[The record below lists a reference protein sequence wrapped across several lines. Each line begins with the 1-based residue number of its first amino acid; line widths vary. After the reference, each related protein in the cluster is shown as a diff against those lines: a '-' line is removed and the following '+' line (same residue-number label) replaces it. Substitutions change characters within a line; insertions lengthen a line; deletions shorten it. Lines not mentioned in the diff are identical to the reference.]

1 MTTPY
6 PQPGAPQPNQPQ
18 NGQQQPPRQPA
29 QQVQYR
35 LGTAKLNKKFG
46 AAGTVVWII
55 IGVVVAGGL
64 IVSVVTQSIV
74 PGALAAVAG
83 VMVILRRFARPRR
96 TGVIGKQAMGSI
108 TIGTQGIAIAN
119 VQGTANVFPWEEIEA
134 IGVLSWKEN
143 IAFRSRSP
151 RIAQLLPP
159 MRPGVPVYLPISIIY
174 IEAPR
179 EEVVAALQHFAG
191 PRFAGV
197 GLEKDAL
204 AR

>member
-1 MTTPY
+1 VANSGNRDY
-6 PQPGAPQPNQPQ
+6 A
-18 NGQQQPPRQPA
+18 
-29 QQVQYR
+29 
-35 LGTAKLNKKFG
+35 LLNRKFG
-46 AAGTVVWII
+46 AAGTVIWII
-55 IGVVVAGGL
+55 LGVVLAGGA
-64 IVSVVTQSIV
+64 IVSIVSQSIV
-74 PGALAAVAG
+74 PIALCAIAG
-83 VMVILRRFARPRR
+83 VMVLARRFARPRR

-134 IGVLSWKEN
+134 IGVLSWKDN
-143 IAFRSRSP
+143 IAFRSSSP

-179 EEVVAALQHFAG
+179 EDVVAALQYYAG
-191 PRFAGV
+191 GRFAGV
-197 GLEKDAL
+197 NLEKDAL